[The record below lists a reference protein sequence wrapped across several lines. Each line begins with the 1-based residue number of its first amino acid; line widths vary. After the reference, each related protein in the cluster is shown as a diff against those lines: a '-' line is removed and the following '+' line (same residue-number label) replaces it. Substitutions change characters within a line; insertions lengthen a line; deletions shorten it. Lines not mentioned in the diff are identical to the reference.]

1 LIRFWSHEA
10 RISNQFLWIVVVFF
24 CCLSL
29 IELLVIDRSSR
40 RSSS

>member
-10 RISNQFLWIVVVFF
+10 RISNQFLWIVVVF

-29 IELLVIDRSSR
+29 IELLVIDRSS
-40 RSSS
+40 S